1 MLRILSALMLG
12 LTLALGTMAPA
23 QAASVKITVNGTPIT
38 DTQIAQRAKLL
49 QLEGRGGGTKAAGDE
64 LINEAIM
71 LTEAKRLGISVSD
84 AEVSEAVL
92 NIARNLKV
100 SSDNLNK
107 ILTSAGVNPQTL
119 RDRMRA
125 AIAWSRVTQTAVMAR
140 VNISEAEL
148 EAKAEAKVTAANSF
162 DYILKEVIFVL
173 PGGKGNASARS
184 GQANNYR
191 KQFKGCDSAVQLST
205 KFTDAA
211 VIDIGRRHATQ
222 LPDALANELSKL
234 NVGGITK
241 PRVVANGVSML
252 AICAKEVA
260 EDTTFIKGQMR
271 QEAGN
276 AALKGEADAY
286 LKELRGKASIVRS

>member
-1 MLRILSALMLG
+1 MLRILTALMLG
-12 LTLALGTMAPA
+12 LAVTLGAMSPA
-23 QAASVKITVNGTPIT
+23 AAATVKVTVNGTSIT
-38 DTQIAQRAKLL
+38 DVQIAQRAKLL
-49 QLEGRGGGTKAAGDE
+49 QLEGRGKGATDE
-64 LINEAIM
+64 LIDEAIM
-71 LTEAKRLGISVSD
+71 MAEAKRLGIT
-84 AEVSEAVL
+84 VSESEIDGAIL

-100 SSDNLNK
+100 SSDNLTK

-125 AIAWSRVTQTAVMAR
+125 AIAWSRVTQTAVMSR
-140 VNISEAEL
+140 VNISDAEL
-148 EAKAEAKVTAANSF
+148 EKKAEAKVTAANSF

-184 GQANNYR
+184 GQANTYR
-191 KQFKGCDSAVQLST
+191 KQFKGCESAVELST

-211 VIDIGRRHATQ
+211 VIDVGRRHATQ
-222 LPDALANELSKL
+222 LPEAIANELSKM

-260 EDTTFIKGQMR
+260 EDTTFIKGEMR

-276 AALKGEADAY
+276 AALKTEADAY
-286 LKELRGKASIVRS
+286 LKELRKKASIVRS